1 MPTAPPSRPPTT
13 YLDDEDL
20 SVKCCT
26 PITSLVA
33 PVEVGN
39 IGFESSSSPAKT
51 NDDSNEKETALTIDR
66 SGRAGTSAFFAWPLL
81 GPLLFENETSDAR
94 DHCANERTFLSYLRL
109 SVFMAILSVAITLS
123 FHINSKPTDLE
134 RRISKP
140 LGAIF
145 WVFSVVML
153 GLGLA
158 NYIKTV
164 NKYSKKAAIV
174 QTGWRTQL
182 ILGTLAFCIIGSSIV
197 LLVTTRIRHQGG
209 G

>member
-1 MPTAPPSRPPTT
+1 MPTAPPSRAPTT

-39 IGFESSSSPAKT
+39 IG
-51 NDDSNEKETALTIDR
+51 

-94 DHCANERTFLSYLRL
+94 DHCANERSTSLPFPRDANAPANRAAFLSYLRL

-158 NYIKTV
+158 NYI
-164 NKYSKKAAIV
+164 S
-174 QTGWRTQL
+174 
-182 ILGTLAFCIIGSSIV
+182 TLFFFSW
-197 LLVTTRIRHQGG
+197 
-209 G
+209 

>member
-1 MPTAPPSRPPTT
+1 MPTAPPSRPPTS

-39 IGFESSSSPAKT
+39 IG
-51 NDDSNEKETALTIDR
+51 

-153 GLGLA
+153 SLGLA

-197 LLVTTRIRHQGG
+197 LLVTTRIRHRGG